1 MSKLINTIF
10 DKRCPR
16 QLSCAPSSYCP
27 LAVQRL
33 KAIRHAGRE
42 LTEEEEAGLSGCPYA
57 INCQMT
63 NYCFFKFIR
72 DFSPDDKPLSEME
85 IAHFCSISVDTV
97 KKVEKRALAKMR
109 ETEDIKEIITNADG
123 EQIMDDRDFDP
134 EWEIPR

>member
-1 MSKLINTIF
+1 MDRPNKF

-16 QLSCAPSSYCP
+16 KLSESPDSFCS

-42 LTEEEEAGLSGCPYA
+42 LSEEEESLLPGCPFS
-57 INCQMT
+57 INHQLA
-63 NYCFFKFIR
+63 NYCFFKFIQ

-85 IAHFCSISVDTV
+85 IAHFCGISVDSV
-97 KKVEKRALAKMR
+97 KKIEKKALAKMR
-109 ETEDIKEIITNADG
+109 ETADLKEIIVGANG
-123 EQIMDDRDFDP
+123 EQIMDDRDLDP